1 MTTSVIP
8 ANILTSNSTAL
19 AANGANDTW
28 IINPDVVVS
37 GFRNG
42 ISSTISSVNNS
53 FLIHGTIISEGTA
66 GGALGSGVLL
76 SGDPVDPIGNNSVT
90 VFSDGAI
97 FASNFGLTSSDGN
110 LTLTNQGMISGR
122 GLGVYLLEGPN
133 NDVANSG
140 TIMSADGD
148 AILTRSIND
157 RITNSGMLNGQTAGI
172 QSEGSGIEI
181 LNLGTI
187 TSRGTGVAI
196 EGGAGGLTNQGM
208 ISGSVKG
215 LSLFSNANTARNSGT
230 IQGGEAVVIVG
241 EGNFFANSGA
251 VEGDLT
257 GLRISGNLN
266 VVRNSGTIGSSVEAL
281 PGATLPDA
289 GIVVTNTIVG
299 GSNKVVNTGTIS
311 GLDEAFV
318 GSGEIDILINKGQI
332 IGHVRLGKGADQF
345 DGRGGDVSGAVYGGA
360 GNDLFTIDDGGLKI
374 IAGAG
379 IDRIQSSVSY
389 ALRADAEI
397 LELIGTGNINGIGN
411 NTANQL
417 FGNSGDNQLKGR
429 AGSDALTGLAGDD
442 RLVGGKGND
451 ALTGGDGD
459 DVLRG
464 GSGDDAL
471 NGGDG
476 ADVLIGG
483 IGIDRMTGGDGADLF
498 VFRTL
503 NDSAAKGAVDAIVD
517 FETGVDDIDLSQLV
531 NGPLAYLGRGPFS
544 GAGHEVR
551 VVKSGDS
558 STKILIDVDG
568 DQKVDMRI
576 EVESL
581 GLSVDDFIL

>member
-1 MTTSVIP
+1 MTTLVIS
-8 ANILTSNSTAL
+8 ADIITSNSTAL
-19 AANGANDTW
+19 VANGANDTW
-28 IINPDVVVS
+28 IINPNFVVS
-37 GFRNG
+37 GDRNG

-53 FLIHGTIISEGTA
+53 FLIHGTVISAGTA
-66 GGALGSGVLL
+66 TGTLGSGVLL

-97 FASNFGLTSSDGN
+97 FAASNGLTSSDGN

-122 GLGVYLLEGPN
+122 GLGVYLLEGAN
-133 NDVANSG
+133 NDVSNGG
-140 TIMSADGD
+140 TIVSADGE
-148 AILTRSIND
+148 AILTRSNDD
-157 RITNSGMLNGQTAGI
+157 RITNSGVLNGETAGI
-172 QSEGSGIEI
+172 QSEGTRVEI

-187 TSRGTGVAI
+187 TSGTTGIAI
-196 EGGAGGLTNQGM
+196 EGGAGDLTNQGM

-230 IQGGEAVVIVG
+230 IQGGEGVVIVG

-251 VEGDLT
+251 VQGDLT

-281 PGATLPDA
+281 PGAPLPDA
-289 GIVVTNTIVG
+289 GIVITDSIVG
-299 GSNKVVNTGTIS
+299 GRNKVVNTGTIS
-311 GLDEAFV
+311 GLDEAIV
-318 GSGEIDILINKGQI
+318 GSDEIDILVNKGQI

-345 DGRGGDVSGAVYGGA
+345 DGRGGDVTGAVYGGA
-360 GNDLFTIDDGGLKI
+360 GDDLFTIDDGGLKI
-374 IAGAG
+374 IAGTG

-397 LELIGTGNINGIGN
+397 LELIGTEDINGIGN
-411 NTANQL
+411 NNGNQL
-417 FGNSGDNQLKGR
+417 FGNNGDNLLRGR
-429 AGSDALTGLAGDD
+429 AGSDAITGQDGDD

-464 GSGDDAL
+464 GDGDDAL
-471 NGGDG
+471 VGGNG

-483 IGIDRMTGGDGADLF
+483 IGVDRMTGGDGADLF

-517 FETGVDDIDLSQLV
+517 FENGVDDIDLSHLV
-531 NGPLAYLGRGPFS
+531 NGPLAYLGTGQFT

-551 VVKSGDS
+551 VKTTADS

-568 DQKVDMRI
+568 DQQVDMRI
-576 EVESL
+576 DVESL
-581 GLSVDDFIL
+581 GLTADDFIL